1 MDFSDK
7 EMKVLL
13 QALYRYRGEVSGA
26 SQSEQNR
33 YGIVL
38 SIIDK
43 IEGEVGPATAERTR
57 FDEEMAKSLSVL
69 ATGRTGSSERSR
81 KAGREARRE
90 AKGELDKGKA
100 LPKVK
105 KASASRSASTKSRG
119 AGAPAKATRAK
130 STKSTGPKKAGAG
143 KTK

>member
-57 FDEEMAKSLSVL
+57 FDEEMARSLSVL
-69 ATGRTGSSERSR
+69 STGRTGS
-81 KAGREARRE
+81 
-90 AKGELDKGKA
+90 GELDKGKA
-100 LPKVK
+100 SPKVK

-119 AGAPAKATRAK
+119 AGASARATRAK